1 MAILSNLDIARLIKE
16 GKINVEPYDMSNIQG
31 ATIDFRIGNK
41 FKYPD
46 YHNKKNKTGII
57 ELEEELEYINL
68 EDNEV
73 IIQPN
78 HFILGTTLETL
89 TLSRDLCA
97 RVDGK
102 SKIGRK
108 GLIVQ
113 TAGHIGPG
121 WSGEIT
127 LELYNA
133 NQMPIKLKY
142 GQKICQIEFHELSSR
157 STKPYSGQYL
167 GQKGPQI

>member
-1 MAILSNLDIARLIKE
+1 MAILSNVEVERFIKE
-16 GKINVEPYDMSNIQG
+16 EKIKIDPYEIENVQG
-31 ATIDFRIGNK
+31 ATVDFRIGNK
-41 FKYPD
+41 FKYPN
-46 YHNKKNKTGII
+46 YHHKKNKSGII
-57 ELEEELEYINL
+57 GLEDELQYLDL
-68 EDNEV
+68 EDNEI

-89 TLSRDLCA
+89 TLPNYLCA

-121 WSGEIT
+121 FNGQIT

-133 NQMPIKLKY
+133 NQMPIKLNY
-142 GQKICQIEFHELSSR
+142 GQKICQIEFHELSSP

-167 GQKGPQI
+167 GQKGPQV